1 METLRV
7 FSRTARKNNE
17 SLKREAK
24 AMSDAANCVYCKII
38 NKELPAFVL
47 YENDCFL
54 VILDKFPA
62 APGHALIISKQHAAD
77 IFELDAETAARVFPL
92 AQKIAQALKDAL
104 DCTGVNIVQNNG
116 ARAGQ
121 SVFHFHTHVI
131 PRYENDTAGLQLNSK
146 DASLEELEEV
156 CKKITGDI

>member
-1 METLRV
+1 
-7 FSRTARKNNE
+7 
-17 SLKREAK
+17 
-24 AMSDAANCVYCKII
+24 MSDAANCVYCKII

-54 VILDKFPA
+54 VILDRYPA
-62 APGHALIISKQHAAD
+62 SPGHALIISKQHAED
-77 IFELDAETAARVFPL
+77 IFALPAETAARVFPL

-116 ARAGQ
+116 ATAGQ

-131 PRYENDTAGLQLNSK
+131 PRYDNDAVGLLLNSK
-146 DASLEELEEV
+146 DMPLDELEEI
-156 CKKITGDI
+156 CKEITGDI